1 MVAESKQMNVV
12 VFDTETTGLSPRQGD
27 RIIEIGAVKLID
39 YAEVDEFHSLVD
51 AGVPIS
57 PQAQSVH
64 GISRKMLRGQPKP
77 EEVFTSFFNFI
88 TNSTLVA
95 HNASFDQRF
104 LVAQF
109 TSLNLPLP
117 VRFECTLKLSRRYLQ
132 LSNYRL
138 ETVYRYLGGKI
149 DTSIQR
155 HRALDDA
162 KMAAFVWVELNNRG

>member
-64 GISRKMLRGQPKP
+64 GISRKMLRGSVK
-77 EEVFTSFFNFI
+77 
-88 TNSTLVA
+88 
-95 HNASFDQRF
+95 
-104 LVAQF
+104 
-109 TSLNLPLP
+109 
-117 VRFECTLKLSRRYLQ
+117 
-132 LSNYRL
+132 
-138 ETVYRYLGGKI
+138 
-149 DTSIQR
+149 
-155 HRALDDA
+155 
-162 KMAAFVWVELNNRG
+162 